1 MKKSGEKNLHLH
13 SVMIKEKD
21 QQTDELLELLWLMK
35 EEGTDELKEF
45 LQRVENKDAVKLLD
59 EMVKED
65 FVSVNKEKIKLK
77 NKGEKR
83 AELIIRRH
91 RLAERLFSDLF
102 AFEAKQAHADACTF
116 EHILSPE
123 VTDSVCTFLG
133 HPPICPDGKPIPR
146 GECCKKFKVEIK
158 PLVQPLTNLQ
168 PGKEGRIVFITP
180 KYHARLDKLSSLGI
194 VPGSIVR
201 VHQKKPTFV
210 LEIDETELALDEDIA
225 KEIYVK
231 EWKK

>member
-1 MKKSGEKNLHLH
+1 MKRPEGRQYGWHGGK
-13 SVMIKEKD
+13 MKERD
-21 QQTDELLELLWLMK
+21 QRSDELRGLLWMMR
-35 EEGTDELKEF
+35 EEEVKDLKEF
-45 LQRVENKDAVKLLD
+45 LKRAEDREAEALMD
-59 EMVKED
+59 EMIED
-65 FVSVNKEKIKLK
+65 GLISIDEDKISFK
-77 NKGEKR
+77 NKGEKK
-83 AELIIRRH
+83 AEQIIRRH

-102 AFEAKQAHADACTF
+102 AFEVKQAHADACTF

-146 GECCKKFKVEIK
+146 GECCKKFQVEIK

-180 KYHARLDKLSSLGI
+180 KHHARLDKLSSLGI

-201 VHQKKPTFV
+201 VHQKKPSFV

-231 EWKK
+231 EV

>member
-1 MKKSGEKNLHLH
+1 MKRPEGRQYGWH
-13 SVMIKEKD
+13 VGRMKEKD
-21 QQTDELLELLWLMK
+21 QRIDELLELLWMMR
-35 EEGTDELKEF
+35 EEGVNELKEF
-45 LQRVENKDAVKLLD
+45 LKRAEDIEAEALMEEMIKEGLIAID
-59 EMVKED
+59 ED
-65 FVSVNKEKIKLK
+65 KIRLK
-77 NKGEKR
+77 NKGEKKS
-83 AELIIRRH
+83 EQIIRRH

-102 AFEAKQAHADACTF
+102 AFEAKQAHADACAF

-146 GECCKKFKVEIK
+146 GECCKKFQVEIK

-180 KYHARLDKLSSLGI
+180 KHHARLDKLSSLGI

-201 VHQKKPTFV
+201 VHQKKPSFV

-231 EWKK
+231 EV